1 MGEERM
7 QFIDPKGSFLKNLV
21 LSLLLLGVSSLLIP
35 LVLKQIDDRRAD
47 DQQRLQDELARRNK
61 VIDSQAALLA
71 TMAADFWGYEL
82 YASDVVIS
90 RDERFGQADW
100 HQRAVDNYYLKTG
113 PLLGKMRAE
122 ISTLL
127 QLAPPANYDSF
138 LQLYNEDILP
148 LDACL
153 LELMK
158 IEAAAMATPVATPPG
173 DSQPA
178 RCLASPGK
186 FAGASWDTLAN
197 SVVSQALNQ
206 SLDREFASLA
216 RAFRLED
223 PFAAASQMLTPTS

>member
-1 MGEERM
+1 
-7 QFIDPKGSFLKNLV
+7 V
-21 LSLLLLGVSSLLIP
+21 
-35 LVLKQIDDRRAD
+35 
-47 DQQRLQDELARRNK
+47 
-61 VIDSQAALLA
+61 
-71 TMAADFWGYEL
+71 
-82 YASDVVIS
+82 
-90 RDERFGQADW
+90 DW

-158 IEAAAMATPVATPPG
+158 TEAAAMATPVATPPG